1 MFSGGFN
8 PFYNLRNSPKE
19 EEEKKSSIFYEFM
32 TQPPFSSTRLRPM
45 NSERVV
51 LYRLYKGLLRGRGK
65 KGHPFL

>member
-32 TQPPFSSTRLRPM
+32 TQPP
-45 NSERVV
+45 
-51 LYRLYKGLLRGRGK
+51 LLFD
-65 KGHPFL
+65 PT